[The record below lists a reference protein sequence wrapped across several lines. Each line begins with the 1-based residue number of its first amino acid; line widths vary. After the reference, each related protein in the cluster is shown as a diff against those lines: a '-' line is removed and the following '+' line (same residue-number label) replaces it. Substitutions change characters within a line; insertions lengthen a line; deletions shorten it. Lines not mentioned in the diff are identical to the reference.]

1 MVPKTIQQKIKHMK
15 INTEELYKLYMEWVY
30 RVSEDCDWKTSFG
43 PEEIVHSIANI
54 LEQNPQ
60 LINNEVTN

>member
-1 MVPKTIQQKIKHMK
+1 MQ
-15 INTEELYKLYMEWVY
+15 INRDELYKLYMQWVDQ
-30 RVSEDCDWKTSFG
+30 VTEDCDWKTSFG

-54 LEQNPQ
+54 LETNPQ

>member
-1 MVPKTIQQKIKHMK
+1 MQ
-15 INTEELYKLYMEWVY
+15 INKDELYKLYMEWVD
-30 RVSEDCDWKTSFG
+30 RVSEDCDWVTSFG
-43 PEEIVHSIANI
+43 PEEIVYSIANI

>member
-1 MVPKTIQQKIKHMK
+1 MQ
-15 INTEELYKLYMEWVY
+15 INKDELYKLYMEWVN
-30 RVSEDCDWKTSFG
+30 RVAEDCDWKTSFG
-43 PEEIVHSIANI
+43 AEEIVHSIANI